1 MNLIG
6 KNQTFFLKDKLF
18 LLVFVVCAASILF
31 RMNVY
36 DPTIPVLMDSLSF
49 FSYAI
54 DIHVLG
60 GLPENYTVS
69 KPGWSILLSWLFSIF
84 DFSETNS
91 YMQIQRLASIFIS
104 GVTVFPLYFLCNI
117 FVEKRYSIVAAVLFA
132 FAPRLI
138 ENSMYG
144 STEPFFILFITM
156 TILFFLK
163 NSKKYIY
170 VSFLFAGIS
179 TIIRPEGFFLFLA
192 ISLMLIFKFKN
203 EKFKF
208 PKYLCAIII
217 FTVVLLPFAL
227 HDEYVN
233 PETSIFSRII
243 DSPSQYFQTSDEEVR
258 TNSGDLVITTSKISV
273 ITGIEYFTK
282 YLGWVLI
289 PIFIIIAPIG
299 FFLFLKNR
307 SFARISIVVITIF
320 TAIPAFYAYSFPL
333 PESKYLYFL
342 FPSFTVF
349 SIIPIKLFVEK
360 FQKKN
365 IILSIILAA
374 IIVSSVLFYYYQ
386 FDPNH
391 DIESSLIAKHV
402 VDNTTM
408 VNTYYPES
416 IFIKSLDIPQEW
428 SDLKS
433 FHENADRTKRPMG
446 VNAIVNYIPHKIVGI
461 NPDKFESVESF
472 ILEYD
477 KQFSHLIVDSMDN
490 RPKFLKDIFE
500 NEDVYPY
507 LIKEWD
513 SKNEGFTYHVK
524 IFKIDYDLF
533 NLEAEK

>member
-6 KNQTFFLKDKLF
+6 KNRTFFLKDKLF

-117 FVEKRYSIVAAVLFA
+117 FVEKKYSIVAAALFA

-170 VSFLFAGIS
+170 ISFLFAGIS

-217 FTVVLLPFAL
+217 FTIVLLPFVL

-243 DSPSQYFQTSDEEVR
+243 DSPSQYFQTSDEEIR
-258 TNSGDLVITTSKISV
+258 TNSSGHVITTSKISV

-289 PIFIIIAPIG
+289 PI
-299 FFLFLKNR
+299 L
-307 SFARISIVVITIF
+307 
-320 TAIPAFYAYSFPL
+320 
-333 PESKYLYFL
+333 
-342 FPSFTVF
+342 
-349 SIIPIKLFVEK
+349 
-360 FQKKN
+360 
-365 IILSIILAA
+365 
-374 IIVSSVLFYYYQ
+374 
-386 FDPNH
+386 
-391 DIESSLIAKHV
+391 
-402 VDNTTM
+402 
-408 VNTYYPES
+408 
-416 IFIKSLDIPQEW
+416 
-428 SDLKS
+428 
-433 FHENADRTKRPMG
+433 
-446 VNAIVNYIPHKIVGI
+446 
-461 NPDKFESVESF
+461 
-472 ILEYD
+472 
-477 KQFSHLIVDSMDN
+477 
-490 RPKFLKDIFE
+490 
-500 NEDVYPY
+500 
-507 LIKEWD
+507 
-513 SKNEGFTYHVK
+513 
-524 IFKIDYDLF
+524 
-533 NLEAEK
+533 